1 MILIISNNKETTTT
15 EVIKWLSVMGKKYIR
30 IHEDEFFEIK
40 ILENRILLESTHSSF
55 FLDEIKSVW
64 FRRGGLKF
72 KRFQYENPSV
82 NLHMNEVQHWLE
94 DYVIKTLESKKGI
107 NKKSS
112 SLMNK
117 LFVLEKAK
125 EIGID
130 VPSYFLSDN
139 THGVELHKTITK
151 TISGNS
157 MLENIDESTDAI
169 MYTSL
174 IEDREEASFFI
185 SFFQEKIDKDFEI
198 RSFYLNG
205 KLWSTAI
212 ISQNDEQTKIDY
224 RKYNSNIPN
233 RNVSYKLPNEIEE
246 KAYKLM
252 KLLDLNCGSID
263 FIKSGDK
270 FYFLEIN
277 PTGQFLG
284 LSITCNYN
292 LDKEIA
298 SYL

>member
-15 EVIKWLSVMGKKYIR
+15 EVIKWLSVMEKKYIR

-40 ILENRILLESTHSSF
+40 ISENRIFLESAYNSF

-72 KRFQYENPSV
+72 KRFQYNNKSV

-94 DYVIKTLESKKGI
+94 DYITKTLESKKGI

-112 SLMNK
+112 SLLNK

-125 EIGID
+125 EVGLDI
-130 VPSYFLSDN
+130 PYSFLADN
-139 THGVELHKTITK
+139 THDIELHKTITK

-157 MLENIDESTDAI
+157 MIENIDESTDAI

-174 IEDREEASFFI
+174 IEEREEASFFI

-212 ISQNDEQTKIDY
+212 LSQNDEQTKIDY

-233 RNVSYKLPNEIEE
+233 RNVGYKLPNEIEE
-246 KAYKLM
+246 KADKLM
-252 KLLDLNCGSID
+252 KLLDLNSGSID

>member
-1 MILIISNNKETTTT
+1 MKI
-15 EVIKWLSVMGKKYIR
+15 GKK
-30 IHEDEFFEIK
+30 
-40 ILENRILLESTHSSF
+40 LL
-55 FLDEIKSVW
+55 FL
-64 FRRGGLKF
+64 F
-72 KRFQYENPSV
+72 
-82 NLHMNEVQHWLE
+82 H
-94 DYVIKTLESKKGI
+94 
-107 NKKSS
+107 
-112 SLMNK
+112 
-117 LFVLEKAK
+117 
-125 EIGID
+125 
-130 VPSYFLSDN
+130 
-139 THGVELHKTITK
+139 
-151 TISGNS
+151 
-157 MLENIDESTDAI
+157 
-169 MYTSL
+169 
-174 IEDREEASFFI
+174 
-185 SFFQEKIDKDFEI
+185 FFQEKIDKDFEI
-198 RSFYLNG
+198 RSFYLDG

-246 KAYKLM
+246 KADKLM